1 MKTEVI
7 DITTEYERAL
17 IEAKRLINDGEVVGI
32 PTETVYGLGANA
44 LNEDA
49 VKKIFVA
56 KGRPSD
62 NPLIVHIAKFEDL
75 KPLVKEIPE
84 KVKIMAEK
92 FWPAPLTMIMKKSDE
107 VSDVVSGNLD
117 TVAVRMPKSDYARAI
132 IESCSCPIA
141 APSANL
147 SGSPS
152 PTNAKYVYDDM
163 NGRIPLIIDGGNCEI
178 GVESTVISFAEDP
191 PRLLRPGGVTLE
203 EMTELIGEI
212 VVDDAVSNK
221 LEEGAV
227 ASSPGMKYKHYAPS
241 ADITIIKSDFETF
254 KKLCESEENVTA
266 LVFDG
271 EENELSCPAISYG
284 DKNDGY
290 SQSARL
296 FDALR
301 ELDEMGA
308 YKVYA
313 RCPDTK
319 GMGLAV
325 YNRLIRAAGF
335 KIKVI

>member
-1 MKTEVI
+1 MKTVVI
-7 DITTEYERAL
+7 DITTEYDRAL
-17 IEAKRLINDGEVVGI
+17 NESAQLLQAGEVVGI
-32 PTETVYGLGANA
+32 PTETVYGLAANA
-44 LNEDA
+44 FDELA
-49 VKKIFVA
+49 VKKIFEA

-62 NPLIVHIAKFEDL
+62 NPLIVHISKLEDL
-75 KPLVKEIPE
+75 APLVKEIPE

-92 FWPAPLTMIMKKSDE
+92 FWPAPLTMIMKKSDKI
-107 VSDVVSGNLD
+107 SNAVSGNLD
-117 TVAVRMPKSDYARAI
+117 TVAVRMPKSEYARAI
-132 IESCSCPIA
+132 IDACGLPLA

-152 PTNAKYVYDDM
+152 PTNAKYVFDDM
-163 NGRIPLIIDGGNCEI
+163 NERIPLIIDGGSCEI
-178 GVESTVISFAEDP
+178 GVESTVISFAEEP

-212 VVDDAVSNK
+212 VVDDAVLNE
-221 LEEGAV
+221 LQEGQIAH
-227 ASSPGMKYKHYAPS
+227 SPGMKYKHYAPS

-254 KKLCESEENVTA
+254 KALCENEDVTA

-271 EENELSCPAISYG
+271 ENHLLDCPTVTYG

-308 YKVYA
+308 EKVYA
-313 RCPDTK
+313 RCPDTR
-319 GMGLAV
+319 GMGMAV
-325 YNRLIRAAGF
+325 YNRLIRSAGF